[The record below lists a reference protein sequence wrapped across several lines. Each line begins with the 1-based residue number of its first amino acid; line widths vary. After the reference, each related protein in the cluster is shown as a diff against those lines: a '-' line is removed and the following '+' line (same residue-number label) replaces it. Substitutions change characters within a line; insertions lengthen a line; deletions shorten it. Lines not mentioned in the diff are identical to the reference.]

1 MNYFQHPTE
10 GMVYFLMTAFSL
22 SPLWF
27 SNLHLPTKLQA
38 TDVGAGNT
46 DLLEMQQAAL
56 RNSDIPFWRLLLSLI
71 HQHDRASSAWQ
82 VSRDWMCICWFI
94 AGSWGVFL
102 CIPFDMENP
111 ASTWP
116 LLPSPFLVKFNL
128 QTFFFFNPL
137 FHSPFG
143 RYLQEGFCPIHLLWH
158 PCNGGK
164 SKYLCKKNGGKGRCP
179 LAKPC
184 LSYHFLLVSLALN
197 TLLVQ

>member
-1 MNYFQHPTE
+1 MWEQVTLTY
-10 GMVYFLMTAFSL
+10 
-22 SPLWF
+22 
-27 SNLHLPTKLQA
+27 
-38 TDVGAGNT
+38 
-46 DLLEMQQAAL
+46 L
-56 RNSDIPFWRLLLSLI
+56 RCSNSDIPFWRLLLSLI

-102 CIPFDMENP
+102 CILFDMENP

-128 QTFFFFNPL
+128 QTSFFFFNPL

-158 PCNGGK
+158 PRNGGK
-164 SKYLCKKNGGKGRCP
+164 SKYLCKKNGGKGRFP

-184 LSYHFLLVSLALN
+184 LSYHFLLVSLASN

>member
-94 AGSWGVFL
+94 AASWGVFL

-128 QTFFFFNPL
+128 QTFFFL
-137 FHSPFG
+137 IHSSTV
-143 RYLQEGFCPIHLLWH
+143 LL
-158 PCNGGK
+158 GDI
-164 SKYLCKKNGGKGRCP
+164 CKKAFAPSIFFGIHVMEGNLNIFAKKMVGKAGV
-179 LAKPC
+179 LW
-184 LSYHFLLVSLALN
+184 LSHVSPTTFSLSH
-197 TLLVQ
+197 

>member
-1 MNYFQHPTE
+1 MWEQVTLTYLRCSKLLSET
-10 GMVYFLMTAFSL
+10 LISL
-22 SPLWF
+22 S
-27 SNLHLPTKLQA
+27 
-38 TDVGAGNT
+38 GGCCC
-46 DLLEMQQAAL
+46 
-56 RNSDIPFWRLLLSLI
+56 LLSTNMTGPPL
-71 HQHDRASSAWQ
+71 HGRCPGTGCAFVGSLQGPEGSSSAYRLIWKIQ
-82 VSRDWMCICWFI
+82 LQLGLYS
-94 AGSWGVFL
+94 
-102 CIPFDMENP
+102 P
-111 ASTWP
+111 A
-116 LLPSPFLVKFNL
+116 PSLWNL
-128 QTFFFFNPL
+128 TYRLFFFFNPL